1 VPGVKSRW
9 AVIVIPCAVVVGIG
23 LLWKLTPLANYIEPD
38 RLAAE
43 VERFSGS
50 RAAPLSAALLFS
62 LAAAAMVP
70 LLLLIT
76 ATALVFKPA
85 LAVPICLFGSM
96 VSSAVLYA
104 TGAKFVRGHAHE
116 AFGPTLEKVRN
127 ALHAR
132 GIIAIATIRML
143 PIAPFGLINVA
154 AGSIGVRFRD
164 FMFGTALGLAPGTI
178 VLCLFGQQVKA
189 LWQNPT
195 PSGVL
200 IAMMLVAAW
209 IALSLGLQR
218 VLTRRKT

>member
-1 VPGVKSRW
+1 VKSRW
-9 AVIVIPCAVVVGIG
+9 AIIVIPCAVVVGLG
-23 LLWKLTPLANYIEPD
+23 LLWKLTPLANLIEPD

-43 VERFSGS
+43 VEQLSSS
-50 RAAPLSAALLFS
+50 RAAPLVAAFLFA
-62 LAAAAMVP
+62 LAGTAMIP

-76 ATALVFKPA
+76 ATALLFKPI
-85 LAVPICLFGSM
+85 LSVPICLVGSM
-96 VSSAVLYA
+96 LSSAALYA
-104 TGAKFVRGHAHE
+104 AGAKLVRGHATE

-127 ALHAR
+127 ALHSR

-143 PIAPFGLINVA
+143 PIAPFGLVNVA

-164 FMFGTALGLAPGTI
+164 FMLGTALGLAPGTL

-195 PSGVL
+195 PLGVL
-200 IAMMLVAAW
+200 TAIALVAAW

-218 VLTRRKT
+218 VLTRRSHD